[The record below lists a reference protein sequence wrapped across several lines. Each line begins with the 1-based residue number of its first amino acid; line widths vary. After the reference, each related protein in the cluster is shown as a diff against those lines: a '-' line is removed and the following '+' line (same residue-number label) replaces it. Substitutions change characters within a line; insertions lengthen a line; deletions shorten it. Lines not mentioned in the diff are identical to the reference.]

1 MKILKFTEQ
10 NIEPTNEEVSESKLI
25 DKKFISDNPKRV
37 FVEINTEYGF
47 EFKSNLEELKDLV
60 NEILSCLDKDE
71 KDYIINSI
79 NGK

>member
-10 NIEPTNEEVSESKLI
+10 NIEPTNEEASQSKLI